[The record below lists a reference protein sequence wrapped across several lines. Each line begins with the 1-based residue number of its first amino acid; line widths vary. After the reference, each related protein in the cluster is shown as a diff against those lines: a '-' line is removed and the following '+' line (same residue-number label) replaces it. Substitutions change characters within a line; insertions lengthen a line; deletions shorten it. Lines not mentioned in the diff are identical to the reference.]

1 MRTRTESTTIAAV
14 ASLVLALVTLADAA
28 APRRSGERSAAA
40 GRRPFTATAYALSGR
55 TADGGRARPGIV
67 AADLRV
73 LPLGTRIRVSDAGA
87 YSGDYQVADTG
98 AAVKGTRID
107 IYVPSARAARTFGR
121 RRVQVEVLP
130 SP

>member
-1 MRTRTESTTIAAV
+1 MRTRTEPTAIATA
-14 ASLVLALVTLADAA
+14 ASLVLALVMLADA
-28 APRRSGERSAAA
+28 GEPPRSAGRAA
-40 GRRPFTATAYALSGR
+40 SPGRRPFTATAFALSGR

-73 LPLGTRIRVSDAGA
+73 LPLGTRIRVSSAGP